1 MSDIN
6 TFQNAW
12 NALCLAWDSLNGLL
26 PLEAVDRPEEGD
38 KRQDSDIEDIVKQF
52 VGCTHYITK
61 ICNFATPQDQN
72 DSGNCETVT
81 AILNGE
87 KDSENLGLQALWQM
101 LAENFE
107 QSELQEKGW
116 NVIAENLNTACTR
129 LATSFGVQNS

>member
-38 KRQDSDIEDIVKQF
+38 KRQDSYIEDIIDQF
-52 VGCTHYITK
+52 ANCVRYIRE
-61 ICNFATPQDQN
+61 ICDFANSEDKN
-72 DSGNCETVT
+72 DSENHEKVT

-87 KDSENLGLQALWQM
+87 KDSENLGLQALWRM

-116 NVIAENLNTACTR
+116 NVIAANLNTACTR